1 MSQEIR
7 VRTGRWADSAE
18 MMAAARAAEAVEG
31 VNRALC
37 FMATPANREEAAGL
51 GMADAAIEGAG
62 PDDLVIAVRGPGAVE
77 GLDAA
82 EAVLDRAPEGAGA
95 AAAGARPP
103 RSLARAEG
111 DLAVISVPGEYAAL
125 EAHKALGAG
134 MDVLLFSD
142 GVPLED
148 EVVLKRR
155 AHALGRLVMGPGA
168 GTAIVNGLGLG
179 FANVVAPGRIGVV
192 AAAGTGAQEVTVLID
207 RAGSGVS
214 RCYGTGGRDL
224 KEEVG
229 AITALDAIARL
240 AADDGTDVILCVSKP
255 PSPEVAERVLRALAG
270 CGTPAAACMV
280 GGGVEAVDGVALA
293 PTLEEAA
300 LAAVRLGGRPAE
312 PARDPRA
319 DWVASG
325 VVRGLFSGGTLCSE
339 ASAILAERLPGVAS
353 NAPAGR
359 ARWLRGDHDG
369 HVCLDLGEE
378 EFTRG
383 RPHPMIDPE
392 ARVERLRQAAADPRV
407 GVLLLDVVLGHASHP
422 DPAGALVPAIRE
434 ALAERPQLAVVAYV
448 LGTEGDPQV
457 RSRQEAALA
466 EAGARLAP
474 SNAAAAR
481 LAAALA
487 G

>member
-1 MSQEIR
+1 MR
-7 VRTGRWADSAE
+7 AGRWADSAK

-31 VNRALC
+31 VERAFC
-37 FMATPANREEAAGL
+37 FMGTPANRQEATEL
-51 GMADAAIEGAG
+51 GMAGAGIDAAG
-62 PDDLVIAVRGPGAVE
+62 PDDLVIAVQGPAAAD
-77 GLDAA
+77 GLAAA
-82 EAVLDRAPEGAGA
+82 EAVLDRAPEGGGGGGPGPRA
-95 AAAGARPP
+95 P

-111 DLAVISVPGEYAAL
+111 DVAVISVPGEYAAL

-142 GVPLED
+142 GVPLDD
-148 EVVLKRR
+148 EVALKRR
-155 AHALGRLVMGPGA
+155 AHGLGRLVMGPGA
-168 GTAIVNGLGLG
+168 GTAVVDGLALG
-179 FANVVAPGRIGVV
+179 FANVVAPGRVGVV

-207 RAGSGVS
+207 RAGAGIS

-229 AITALDAIARL
+229 AVTALDAIARL
-240 AADDGTDVILCVSKP
+240 AEDDGTDVILCVSKP
-255 PSPEVAERVLRALAG
+255 PAPEVAERVLRALAG

-280 GGGVEAVDGVALA
+280 GGGVAPVEGVALEA
-293 PTLEEAA
+293 TLEDAA
-300 LAAVRLGGRPAE
+300 LAAARLAGRPAE
-312 PARDPRA
+312 RARDPRPG
-319 DWVASG
+319 WVAG
-325 VVRGLFSGGTLCSE
+325 GAVRGLFSGGTLCSE
-339 ASAILAERLPGVAS
+339 ASAILAERLPDVRS

-359 ARWLRGDHDG
+359 ARPLDGEPEG

-392 ARVERLRQAAADPRV
+392 ARVERLRADAADPRV
-407 GVLLLDVVLGHASHP
+407 GVLLLDVVLGYASHP
-422 DPAGALVPAIRE
+422 DPAGALAPAIAA
-434 ALAERPQLAVVAYV
+434 ALADRPQLAVVAYV

-457 RSRQEAALA
+457 RSRQEATLA
-466 EAGARLAP
+466 ESGARLAP
-474 SNAAAAR
+474 TNAAAAR

>member
-1 MSQEIR
+1 VSQEIR
-7 VRTGRWADSAE
+7 VRAGRWVDSAK

-31 VNRALC
+31 VERALC
-37 FMATPANREEAAGL
+37 FMATPANREEAAEL
-51 GMADAAIEGAG
+51 GVRDAAIDAAG
-62 PDDLVIAVRGPGAVE
+62 PDDLVIGVRGPGAAE
-77 GLDAA
+77 GLAAA
-82 EAVLDRAPEGAGA
+82 EAALDRAPPGADGA
-95 AAAGARPP
+95 AAGPRPP
-103 RSLARAEG
+103 RSMARAGG
-111 DLAVISVPGEYAAL
+111 DVAVISVPGEYAAL

-148 EVVLKRR
+148 EVALKRR

-168 GTAIVNGLGLG
+168 GTAILDGLALG
-179 FANVVAPGRIGVV
+179 FANAVAPGRIGVV

-207 RAGSGVS
+207 RAGAGIS

-229 AITALDAIARL
+229 AVTALDAIARL

-255 PSPEVAERVLRALAG
+255 PAPEVAERVLRALAG

-280 GGGVEAVDGVALA
+280 GGGVEPVQGVALA

-300 LAAVRLGGRPAE
+300 LAAVRLAGRPAE

-339 ASAILAERLPGVAS
+339 AAAILAERLPGVAS

-359 ARWLRGDHDG
+359 ARPLRGDPEG
-369 HVCLDLGEE
+369 HACLDLGEE

-392 ARVERLRQAAADPRV
+392 ARVERLREEAADPRV
-407 GVLLLDVVLGHASHP
+407 GVLLLDVVLGYASHP
-422 DPAGALVPAIRE
+422 DPAGALAPAIRD
-434 ALAERPQLAVVAYV
+434 AIAERPHLAVVAYV
-448 LGTEGDPQV
+448 LGTEDDPQV

-474 SNAAAAR
+474 TNAAAAR